1 MDTNKLRQKILDMAI
16 RGKLVPQDPNDE
28 PASVLLERIRNEK
41 QRMVQDG
48 KLKKRDIK
56 NDTIIFRGDDNLHY
70 EKFQDG
76 SVKCIEDEIPFEVPE
91 GWAWC
96 RLKHVCTMAAG
107 KAKPTDQI
115 MTEPFE
121 GCYPCF
127 GGNGIRG
134 YVDEYNQDGIFSIV
148 GRQGAL
154 CGNINIAKGKFYA
167 TEHAVVTT
175 LFSGIDFSW
184 SNYVLEA
191 LQLNS
196 YATGA
201 AQPGL
206 SVANVLNV
214 FVPVPPTQEQVHIG
228 IRIAEFIKI
237 IENIEDEKEN
247 LQTLIS
253 SAKSKILDLAIRG
266 KLVPQNPND
275 EPASVLLERIRA
287 EKEELIKAG
296 KIKRDKKES
305 IIFRGEDNSYYE
317 TIDKN
322 TTCIDDEIPF
332 IIPNGWAWCR
342 LQSISSILTD
352 GTHKTPEYSDSGYL
366 FLSSKNVTSGKIDWE
381 NVMHIPEYLHK
392 ELYERLAPAKDDILL
407 AKNGTTGIAAI
418 VDRNEVFDIYVSL
431 ALIRIVNNL
440 VFPSYVLYAIG
451 SPYVQE
457 YFNNSL
463 KGIGVPNLHL
473 EHIRKTL
480 ISIPPYSEQKQIAE
494 LLKNI
499 FLKIDDISNTL
510 S

>member
-175 LFSGIDFSW
+175 LFSGIDFNW

-317 TIDKN
+317 KIDKN

>member
-1 MDTNKLRQKILDMAI
+1 M
-16 RGKLVPQDPNDE
+16 
-28 PASVLLERIRNEK
+28 
-41 QRMVQDG
+41 
-48 KLKKRDIK
+48 
-56 NDTIIFRGDDNLHY
+56 
-70 EKFQDG
+70 
-76 SVKCIEDEIPFEVPE
+76 KCIEDEIPFEVPE

-175 LFSGIDFSW
+175 LFSGIDFNW

-352 GTHKTPEYSDSGYL
+352 GTHKTPEYSDSEYL

>member
-1 MDTNKLRQKILDMAI
+1 M
-16 RGKLVPQDPNDE
+16 
-28 PASVLLERIRNEK
+28 
-41 QRMVQDG
+41 
-48 KLKKRDIK
+48 
-56 NDTIIFRGDDNLHY
+56 
-70 EKFQDG
+70 
-76 SVKCIEDEIPFEVPE
+76 KCIEDEIPFEVPE

-175 LFSGIDFSW
+175 LFSGIDFNW

>member
-1 MDTNKLRQKILDMAI
+1 MDTKALRQKILDLAT

-28 PASVLLERIRNEK
+28 PASVLLERIRAEK
-41 QRMVQDG
+41 QQMVKDG
-48 KLKKRDIK
+48 KLKPKDIK
-56 NDTIIFRGDDNLHY
+56 NDTIIFVGEDNLHY

-76 SVKCIEDEIPFEVPE
+76 TVKCIENEIPFEVPE

-175 LFSGIDFSW
+175 LFSGIDFNW

-228 IRIAEFIKI
+228 IRIAESIKI

-266 KLVPQNPND
+266 KLVSQNPND

-287 EKEELIKAG
+287 EKEELIKQG

-305 IIFRGEDNSYYE
+305 IIFKGEDNSYYLKTGDITEPLEDWELDGLPDSWSFCCLGEICDYGNCINVATVDIDDSAWILDLEDIEKDTGIVLQKVRKAKRNSISTKHLFHKGQVLYSKLRPYLNKVVLADEDGYCTSEILPLDFQENIIPQYARYYLMSPTFLQYTNKCSYGVKMPRLGTVDGKKTIITLPPLAEQKRIVKAIE
-317 TIDKN
+317 TIFAQL
-322 TTCIDDEIPF
+322 DEIS
-332 IIPNGWAWCR
+332 NA
-342 LQSISSILTD
+342 
-352 GTHKTPEYSDSGYL
+352 
-366 FLSSKNVTSGKIDWE
+366 
-381 NVMHIPEYLHK
+381 
-392 ELYERLAPAKDDILL
+392 
-407 AKNGTTGIAAI
+407 IA
-418 VDRNEVFDIYVSL
+418 
-431 ALIRIVNNL
+431 
-440 VFPSYVLYAIG
+440 
-451 SPYVQE
+451 
-457 YFNNSL
+457 
-463 KGIGVPNLHL
+463 
-473 EHIRKTL
+473 
-480 ISIPPYSEQKQIAE
+480 
-494 LLKNI
+494 
-499 FLKIDDISNTL
+499 
-510 S
+510 